1 MKKKFTKR
9 LLSWVMAAAM
19 VISMLPISAM
29 ATGTDGDVAQIVG
42 GGTYGTL
49 DEAVADAADGATIE
63 LLADATTKGW
73 QQSKNLT
80 IKAAEGLTQKPK
92 ITFDTEGL
100 ALWGV
105 ALEFENIDVVMNG
118 IGATPYGEWKWM
130 AICASK
136 DASLTLDNV
145 NMTMDAT
152 GASGSPH
159 AIYFCQNN
167 VLNVLN
173 GSNLTI
179 KNYAND
185 ALEWDGGNGGYNVNI
200 TDSTFVSDH
209 NRSGFTGTFYATITN
224 SDVDVINS
232 TGNGSNGS
240 HFDITNSTVDFSN
253 NGSHGLSAG
262 NLSVKDST
270 ITANDNGMCGV
281 IFTRTGTFVNSDIII
296 TGSKGVSYW
305 NAGMRLYNNN
315 NSSPTASVDKDTK
328 LTITDNEVTGLFL
341 DSGSQ
346 LTIEDGAQVL
356 ITRNRAEQANCTT
369 EKDAAKKGGGV
380 MVRSGASATIPASA
394 EIYNNHA
401 ALAGDD
407 VFVEDTGTI
416 SLMATGADWVLD
428 DCNHYIDGWYDD
440 AEGTRWDAD
449 DAASHVVKVD
459 PTTFVGVTA
468 LKAAHG
474 KDPVDKTSYPSLDK
488 QVSDKNE
495 GWNNDDVD
503 AAAGQD
509 VNFKLTS
516 NVPDDL
522 LNYII
527 PDVDEP
533 EIVTPAAANALVPVK
548 QRGEYHLTFHDKM
561 NEMLVDATEPVV
573 TLDRVGDESDVTLSL
588 EENEYTYIADP
599 DDGCDFH
606 IVIDLVA
613 LYNAGII
620 KEADIEAA
628 TPIVVTYNAKLSDDA
643 TAGTYENEAWT
654 TVDENEWISDHDKV
668 YVNTYK
674 LSIFKY
680 DQANPEKGL
689 EGAKFEL
696 YQKDNEG
703 NVVEGSVVE
712 LTSDAN
718 GNIMVDG
725 MDAGTYYLK
734 ETKAPEGYVCSDK
747 ELEIV
752 IAEDAANVLNFAI
765 SVNFANS
772 QIPHTGGMGTTLFS
786 IVGGAL
792 IATAG
797 VIFVISRKKRARSAA

>member
-1 MKKKFTKR
+1 
-9 LLSWVMAAAM
+9 
-19 VISMLPISAM
+19 M
-29 ATGTDGDVAQIVG
+29 AT
-42 GGTYGTL
+42 
-49 DEAVADAADGATIE
+49 
-63 LLADATTKGW
+63 
-73 QQSKNLT
+73 
-80 IKAAEGLTQKPK
+80 
-92 ITFDTEGL
+92 
-100 ALWGV
+100 
-105 ALEFENIDVVMNG
+105 
-118 IGATPYGEWKWM
+118 
-130 AICASK
+130 
-136 DASLTLDNV
+136 
-145 NMTMDAT
+145 
-152 GASGSPH
+152 
-159 AIYFCQNN
+159 
-167 VLNVLN
+167 
-173 GSNLTI
+173 
-179 KNYAND
+179 
-185 ALEWDGGNGGYNVNI
+185 
-200 TDSTFVSDH
+200 
-209 NRSGFTGTFYATITN
+209 
-224 SDVDVINS
+224 
-232 TGNGSNGS
+232 
-240 HFDITNSTVDFSN
+240 
-253 NGSHGLSAG
+253 
-262 NLSVKDST
+262 
-270 ITANDNGMCGV
+270 
-281 IFTRTGTFVNSDIII
+281 
-296 TGSKGVSYW
+296 
-305 NAGMRLYNNN
+305 
-315 NSSPTASVDKDTK
+315 
-328 LTITDNEVTGLFL
+328 VTGL
-341 DSGSQ
+341 Q
-346 LTIEDGAQVL
+346 
-356 ITRNRAEQANCTT
+356 
-369 EKDAAKKGGGV
+369 
-380 MVRSGASATIPASA
+380 
-394 EIYNNHA
+394 
-401 ALAGDD
+401 
-407 VFVEDTGTI
+407 
-416 SLMATGADWVLD
+416 
-428 DCNHYIDGWYDD
+428 
-440 AEGTRWDAD
+440 
-449 DAASHVVKVD
+449 
-459 PTTFVGVTA
+459 A

-474 KDPVDKTSYPSLDK
+474 KDAKDKTSYPSLDK

-509 VNFKLTS
+509 VNFKLIS

-533 EIVTPAAANALVPVK
+533 EVVKPAAVNALVPVK

-752 IAEDAANVLNFAI
+752 IAEYAANVLNFAI

-797 VIFVISRKKRARSAA
+797 VIFVISRKKRARNAA